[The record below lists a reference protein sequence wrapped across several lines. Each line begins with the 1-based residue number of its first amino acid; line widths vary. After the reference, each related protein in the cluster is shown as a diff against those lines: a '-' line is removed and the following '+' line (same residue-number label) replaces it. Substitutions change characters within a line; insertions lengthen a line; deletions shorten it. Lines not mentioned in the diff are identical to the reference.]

1 MLGNYFYHSTVR
13 KSVIAFGTLF
23 NNISIQHTNDATG
36 EVISK
41 IKVPIAYGPIQKF
54 LARVEQQPNF
64 ARDAAITLPRM
75 SFEIV
80 NYKYDASRKTAPI
93 TKFCLLTPTEKTKI
107 KKVFMPTPYT
117 IGFRLSFAAKIQ
129 DDSLQILEQIL
140 PHFQPSYK
148 VSINMLEDA
157 EEIKDIPITL
167 TNITFRDEYEG
178 DFTERRAIVYELDF
192 DLKTFFYSEVPTDE
206 SGGIIKKV
214 KIDYASAIRAPR
226 EQRYVVTPAA
236 VKDYNQDQTQSLAA
250 NLDMNKTLMEVTTNT
265 GLTVGR
271 YIQIGDE
278 VLRINEVN
286 GTNVLVSRAQ
296 YGSTMR
302 EHYQGDV
309 INQITIQD
317 DALIEIGDDFGF
329 NETRT
334 FYQDGKVYSSSQGI
348 DV

>member
-1 MLGNYFYHSTVR
+1 MC
-13 KSVIAFGTLF
+13 I
-23 NNISIQHTNDATG
+23 
-36 EVISK
+36 
-41 IKVPIAYGPIQKF
+41 
-54 LARVEQQPNF
+54 
-64 ARDAAITLPRM
+64 RDR
-75 SFEIV
+75 
-80 NYKYDASRKTAPI
+80 
-93 TKFCLLTPTEKTKI
+93 
-107 KKVFMPTPYT
+107 
-117 IGFRLSFAAKIQ
+117 
-129 DDSLQILEQIL
+129 
-140 PHFQPSYK
+140 
-148 VSINMLEDA
+148 
-157 EEIKDIPITL
+157 
-167 TNITFRDEYEG
+167 
-178 DFTERRAIVYELDF
+178 
-192 DLKTFFYSEVPTDE
+192 
-206 SGGIIKKV
+206 V

-250 NLDMNKTLMEVTTNT
+250 NLDMDKTLMEVTTNT

-334 FYQDGKVYSSSQGI
+334 FYQDGKVYSLSLIHISEPTRPY
-348 DV
+348 